1 MGAGHGSHGHGHGQL
16 GHGPSGPG
24 DHRRLL
30 ALVLAITA
38 ANFVAQVVG
47 AAVSGSL
54 ALLADAG
61 HMLTDVMGLVL
72 ALVAAGLMT
81 RAASSRRTWGFVRA
95 EVLSAAVQ
103 ALVLSGVAVYVL
115 VEGIRRLLE
124 PPPVASGA
132 MLAFGTVGLVG
143 NAVAIALLTRSR
155 TSNLNLR
162 AAFLEV
168 VNDALGSVAVIVAA
182 IVIATTGWLRADAVV
197 SLLVGL
203 LILPRALLLLREAA
217 AVLLESTPRGLDLAE
232 VRQHLLETPHVHDV
246 HDLHASQIATGLPVL
261 SAHVVVDDSCFN
273 DGHLPEMLDAVQR
286 CVADH
291 FPVSIEHSTFQ
302 FEPLSHVEHEH
313 ATHA

>member
-1 MGAGHGSHGHGHGQL
+1 ML
-16 GHGPSGPG
+16 T
-24 DHRRLL
+24 
-30 ALVLAITA
+30 LVLAVTA

-47 AAVSGSL
+47 AALSGSL
-54 ALLADAG
+54 ALVADAG

-81 RAASSRRTWGFVRA
+81 RAASTRRTWGFVRA
-95 EVLSAAVQ
+95 EVLSAAAQ
-103 ALVLSGVAVYVL
+103 ALVLGGVAVYVL

-124 PPPVASGA
+124 PPPVASGT
-132 MLAFGTVGLVG
+132 MLAFGLVGLIG
-143 NAVAIALLTRSR
+143 NGVAIALLTRSR
-155 TSNLNLR
+155 TANLNLR

-182 IVIATTGWLRADAVV
+182 VVITTTGWLRADAVV

-232 VRQHLLETPHVHDV
+232 VRSHLLQTPHVHDV

-261 SAHVVVDDSCFN
+261 SAHVVVDDSCFH
-273 DGHLPEMLDAVQR
+273 DGHLPSMLDAVQR

>member
-1 MGAGHGSHGHGHGQL
+1 MTGSHRAGHRH
-16 GHGPSGPG
+16 PPTGPG
-24 DHRRLL
+24 DHRRVLT
-30 ALVLAITA
+30 LVLAVTA

-47 AAVSGSL
+47 AALSGSL

-81 RAASSRRTWGFVRA
+81 RATSTRRTWGFVRA
-95 EVLSAAVQ
+95 EVLSAAAQ
-103 ALVLSGVAVYVL
+103 ALVLGAVAVYVL

-124 PPPVASGA
+124 PPPVASGT
-132 MLAFGTVGLVG
+132 MLAFGVVGLVG

-155 TSNLNLR
+155 TANLNLR

-182 IVIATTGWLRADAVV
+182 VVIATTGWLRADAVV

-232 VRQHLLETPHVHDV
+232 VRRHLLETPHVHDV

-261 SAHVVVDDSCFN
+261 SAHVVVDDSCFH
-273 DGHLPEMLDAVQR
+273 DGHLPAMLDAVQR

-302 FEPLSHVEHEH
+302 FEPLSHVQHEH